1 MNIIS
6 TEGPLLVIL
15 ILLQVGMFQTI
26 SHDALYGLQGLECYC
41 KLSLTQVYLIR
52 VKRQTQNRHDS
63 EKYRKHRNIPVCAID
78 VIWNKYF
85 AKCTWFP
92 ILHALEQMD
101 HPGRIIRELLQD
113 LLGGHVFDRDNILSI
128 ATRHEISGWS
138 GRPTIRRH

>member
-41 KLSLTQVYLIR
+41 KLSLAQVYLIR

-63 EKYRKHRNIPVCAID
+63 EKYRKHRKHTSLCGRR
-78 VIWNKYF
+78 K
-85 AKCTWFP
+85 
-92 ILHALEQMD
+92 LE
-101 HPGRIIRELLQD
+101 
-113 LLGGHVFDRDNILSI
+113 
-128 ATRHEISGWS
+128 
-138 GRPTIRRH
+138 